1 MLSKAEITQLEHIH
15 PLAVHKHIVRHFHK
29 HAHKYVHAAQHLHHV
44 FIHCGELIL
53 VLIMGMSGIM
63 FANFSSSLDWLERTS
78 STEIAT
84 YLAQAIAHPEN
95 ILKNWNLISIWTVD
109 DSVENTFTKWYC
121 TYGAARISPEFFP
134 FTDETKLT
142 QQRTR
147 GGNAVDRCANAA
159 ATGYRVG
166 NTPAPWALVVY
177 NAGGRFG
184 QYGHVGKVM
193 YYSKWLNKIIVRD
206 MAWVSMFTMSDRRDD
221 LATANVEC
229 YIYNVRDSVVWPIST
244 GNLTAIATWTTQTQT
259 WTNNNIH
266 TPVVVPVTPTTPPT
280 PVTNPNTVITTTPV
294 VITPKPATP
303 STEPVVQPVTP
314 VVTTPPVVTPPV
326 VPEKPVVNNT
336 VSDKDITLNF
346 DNISDSLVQHYVG
359 FRDISA
365 DLSSKTTMH
374 VGDEAVLT
382 ITIKDKKTQTNID
395 GLLPT
400 VLEFI
405 ASNNNIDVD
414 YFSVRLISDGKVEV
428 HIKALQAGKSS
439 LVINLGVEKIG
450 RIGFSIE

>member
-1 MLSKAEITQLEHIH
+1 
-15 PLAVHKHIVRHFHK
+15 
-29 HAHKYVHAAQHLHHV
+29 
-44 FIHCGELIL
+44 
-53 VLIMGMSGIM
+53 MGMSGIM
-63 FANFSSSLDWLERTS
+63 FANFSGSLDWLERTS

-84 YLAQAIAHPEN
+84 YLAQAIAHPEY
-95 ILKNWNLISIWTVD
+95 ILTKWNLISIWKVD
-109 DSVENTFTKWYC
+109 DSIENTFRKWYC

-134 FTDETKLT
+134 FTDESNLT

-193 YYSKWLNKIIVRD
+193 YYNKWLNKIIVRD

-229 YIYNVRDSVVWPIST
+229 YIYNVRNSIAGEVITGSTTAISSWPIQT
-244 GNLTAIATWTTQTQT
+244 GTIQPQT
-259 WTNNNIH
+259 W
-266 TPVVVPVTPTTPPT
+266 
-280 PVTNPNTVITTTPV
+280 TTTPV
-294 VITPKPATP
+294 QTP
-303 STEPVVQPVTP
+303 V
-314 VVTTPPVVTPPV
+314 VVTTPPTTPVTPITNPNANTATTPVVVTPPV
-326 VPEKPVVNNT
+326 VVKPPVVKPPVVVPSQPAVTPAVVPVQPVVNNT
-336 VSDKDITLNF
+336 TSDKEITLNF
-346 DNISDSLVQHYVG
+346 DNISDPLVQHYVG
-359 FRDISA
+359 IRDITA
-365 DLSSKTTMH
+365 DLSSNTTMH
-374 VGDEAVLT
+374 VGDDAVLT
-382 ITIKDKKTQTNID
+382 ISIKDKKTQTNID

-405 ASNNNIDVD
+405 ASNDNIDVD

-428 HIKALQAGKSS
+428 HIKALQPGKSS
-439 LVINLGVEKIG
+439 LVINLGIEKIG
-450 RIGFSIE
+450 RIGFDIQ